1 MEEVVLKVKVEGGG
15 EATNTVK
22 SLKQE
27 LRDAKRAAEQAA
39 EGTDEYFAAIRR
51 AAGAKDKLEDIN
63 KAVTALNPGDK
74 AAAFGQLFNTIAGGF
89 QTVTGLYGLFGAKSE
104 DVEKILLRVQSA
116 SALAMGIQSI
126 VEGVKQW
133 NNLKAVI
140 VSTTAYQ
147 VINNATTGAATA
159 IMGAFG
165 IAVDA
170 TSISFKVLKTAIAAT
185 GIGLLVVVV
194 GELVSQMSS
203 LTDANEETAN
213 SQNKVTKEFEDTART
228 LTLLNS
234 IVEDYY
240 RLQLELSNAR
250 GDSLAEIQQ
259 KERDLL
265 KAQQDSAEANV
276 KLLKKQIDDLD
287 NIRKGIKQFYGETA
301 VQYTDLEDQY
311 SALSD
316 KYTKAYSDLYNFE
329 IRWKILNEN
338 QAKNIAE
345 ANKKRKDEIQKQID
359 ADTEYY
365 LWKVGQEKKSQELVN
380 KELELLTKYGI
391 SQEEINNEWQQS
403 TIDDYGAFLDDLGKR
418 RAEYFNQV
426 QADYLNTVAT
436 QDLLDQ
442 NRLLDEQLM
451 ADFQL
456 TQDNI
461 DLKYQDWQTK
471 HKGSYADFMS
481 WLRGSLQEERDL
493 NIENAESIRQARLQ
507 MAQSTLN
514 GLISLGELF
523 INDEKKRVKFQKV
536 ATVAQLALDTA
547 SAISTTIANAT
558 KAASAGGP
566 AAPFLQAS
574 YIASGIAQVL
584 ASFLAAKKALTDSSL
599 SQIAG
604 GGGGGSTSFSAPS
617 INTPTNQQSF
627 TTPGTDAQGNYK
639 IFVTESDISNT
650 QQLVAGNLKKALLG

>member
-39 EGTDEYFAAIRR
+39 EGTDEYFAAINR
-51 AAGAKDKLEDIN
+51 AADAKDKLEDIN
-63 KAVTALNPGDK
+63 KAVNALNPGDK

-104 DVEKILLRVQSA
+104 EVEKILLQVQSA

-126 VEGVKQW
+126 TEGIKQW
-133 NNLKAVI
+133 DNLKMVI
-140 VSTTAYQ
+140 MSTTVVQ
-147 VINNATTGAATA
+147 RVNSAATVVASGVMKMFGASVDTTSRSFQFLKGA
-159 IMGAFG
+159 IIATGIGALIVILGEVANAMGAFG
-165 IAVDA
+165 SATDDA
-170 TSISFKVLKTAIAAT
+170 TEAQKRFREEQERMRQESEDWNNQFSKDLIASGGIIGNRIKLEKRFLQARGETTDELIKNDIAFQKSVIATAEAVLETADISAKAKRDAETAIYDANNNIKVLET
-185 GIGLLVVVV
+185 
-194 GELVSQMSS
+194 EL
-203 LTDANEETAN
+203 TTFYKEE
-213 SQNKVTKEFEDTART
+213 
-228 LTLLNS
+228 
-234 IVEDYY
+234 
-240 RLQLELSNAR
+240 
-250 GDSLAEIQQ
+250 G
-259 KERDLL
+259 
-265 KAQQDSAEANV
+265 
-276 KLLKKQIDDLD
+276 
-287 NIRKGIKQFYGETA
+287 
-301 VQYTDLEDQY
+301 
-311 SALSD
+311 
-316 KYTKAYSDLYNFE
+316 
-329 IRWKILNEN
+329 
-338 QAKNIAE
+338 
-345 ANKKRKDEIQKQID
+345 KKRKEINQKEID
-359 ADTEYY
+359 DATEYY

>member
-39 EGTDEYFAAIRR
+39 EGTDEYFAAISR
-51 AAGAKDKLEDIN
+51 AADAKDKLEDIN
-63 KAVTALNPGDK
+63 KAVNALNPGDK

-104 DVEKILLRVQSA
+104 EVEKILLQVQSA

-126 VEGVKQW
+126 TEGIKQW
-133 NNLKAVI
+133 DNLKVVI
-140 VSTTAYQ
+140 MSTTVVQ
-147 VINNATTGAATA
+147 RVNSAATVVASGVMKLFGASVDTTSRSFQFLKGA
-159 IMGAFG
+159 I
-165 IAVDA
+165 I
-170 TSISFKVLKTAIAAT
+170 AT
-185 GIGLLVVVV
+185 GIGALIVIL
-194 GELVSQMSS
+194 GEVANAMGAFSSSTDDATEAQKRFREEQERMRQESQDWNNQFSKDLIAS
-203 LTDANEETAN
+203 GGIIGNRIKLEKRFLQASGETTDGLIKNDIAFQKSVIATAEAVLETADISAKAKRDAETAIYDANNNIKVLETELTTFYKEEA
-213 SQNKVTKEFEDTART
+213 
-228 LTLLNS
+228 
-234 IVEDYY
+234 
-240 RLQLELSNAR
+240 
-250 GDSLAEIQQ
+250 
-259 KERDLL
+259 
-265 KAQQDSAEANV
+265 
-276 KLLKKQIDDLD
+276 
-287 NIRKGIKQFYGETA
+287 
-301 VQYTDLEDQY
+301 
-311 SALSD
+311 
-316 KYTKAYSDLYNFE
+316 
-329 IRWKILNEN
+329 
-338 QAKNIAE
+338 
-345 ANKKRKDEIQKQID
+345 KKRKEIDQKAID
-359 ADTEYY
+359 DATEYY
-365 LWKVGQEKKSQELVN
+365 LWKVEQEKKSQDLAN
-380 KELELLTKYGI
+380 KELEIQTKYGI